1 MTLPVVLE
9 LSQRHLSAVTHSKKY
24 ELNCPP
30 IYPYEEMLQAPSIS
44 LTLSLVN
51 SFVKL
56 WRGRRY
62 DDAVESFTVS
72 VFR

>member
-1 MTLPVVLE
+1 
-9 LSQRHLSAVTHSKKY
+9 
-24 ELNCPP
+24 
-30 IYPYEEMLQAPSIS
+30 MLQAPSIS

-51 SFVKL
+51 GFVKL

-62 DDAVESFTVS
+62 DDAVESFTVY